1 MAGKRYDVSTPRP
14 KADGGTFWLRVGSAF
29 TNEQTGLITV
39 FLDSYPVP
47 GPDGKVKMML
57 FEPRDQQPNAQP
69 RQQNPQNTPR
79 EDLDDDIP
87 F

>member
-29 TNEQTGLITV
+29 TNENGLITV

-57 FEPRDQQPNAQP
+57 FEPRDQQPNQQAPAQN
-69 RQQNPQNTPR
+69 RMNTPR
-79 EDLDDDIP
+79 EVLDDDIP